1 VLGDERARRY
11 MNRKPYNKLEKE
23 DQDLVE
29 KHIGMGEPAQIRTAL
44 FNNMNCCDVGEGAPC
59 KQLAFSGSG
68 RGFPAVSG
76 KITTGRADHPPGRDE
91 RKKGFPVSVLLPS
104 SFLIPSIRFFLR
116 LSVL

>member
-1 VLGDERARRY
+1 MDEEIFIGARTDCKPRA
-11 MNRKPYNKLEKE
+11 N
-23 DQDLVE
+23 
-29 KHIGMGEPAQIRTAL
+29 IRL
-44 FNNMNCCDVGEGAPC
+44 I
-59 KQLAFSGSG
+59 G

-104 SFLIPSIRFFLR
+104 SSLIPSIRFFLR